1 MKVTFDFTRDDI
13 WNYGKNA
20 TFSVPK
26 FRRKF
31 IINVMTVPI
40 LVCAVGYTMG
50 FNLGQYIAYGIGLT
64 LFYIYVLK
72 SVLKGKVVKANSG
85 KGGPLGKHAVDV
97 GINGIRENLP
107 DREEYHSWIDI
118 KKVMEDKKYIYI
130 YWSSI
135 AAHVIP
141 KRAFSK
147 KEDGEFFFTT
157 VMNHWEKTKTKIIS
171 K

>member
-13 WNYGKNA
+13 WSYGKHA
-20 TFSVPK
+20 TFRMPK

-31 IINVMTVPI
+31 IINILMVPI
-40 LVCAVGYTMG
+40 LVCAVGFTMK
-50 FNLGQYIAYGIGLT
+50 FNLMKYLTYGIGLT
-64 LFYIYVLK
+64 LFYIYVLN

-85 KGGPLGKHAVDV
+85 KGGPLGKHTVDMA
-97 GINGIRENLP
+97 INGIRETLP
-107 DREEYHSWIDI
+107 DREEYHSWDDI
-118 KKVMEDKKYIYI
+118 KNVMEDKKNIYI
-130 YWSSI
+130 YWSEI

-157 VMNHWEKTKTKIIS
+157 AMNHWNKNGTKANK
-171 K
+171 